1 MFRTA
6 AHKSDKMGQ
15 AERPPAIFGNYTAF
29 FGYPGWN
36 TALPHSLTKHPACN
50 TGPAPS
56 PQNPQSRISPQAQ
69 SAIPIEMPPTPGMGL
84 TYEAERMVHKK
95 TEVISRR
102 PLNSST
108 DFNFTKTKLTLYQ
121 LKLLRNYLCTTKYLD
136 MLQNF
141 SASKI
146 VRTIILFSFLS
157 KV

>member
-6 AHKSDKMGQ
+6 AHKSDKMEL
-15 AERPPAIFGNYTAF
+15 AERPPAIFGNYATF

-36 TALPHSLTKHPACN
+36 TALLHSLAKHPDCK
-50 TGPAPS
+50 TGAAPS
-56 PQNPQSRISPQAQ
+56 SQNLHSRIPPLSQ
-69 SAIPIEMPPTPGMGL
+69 SAILIEMPPAPAMGL
-84 TYEAERMVHKK
+84 TYVEKRMAHKK